1 MAVMEV
7 RSAVRGN
14 ELARLLGEWEGPGPG
29 YAALAGALRSLVLD
43 GRLPLRARLPS
54 ERELAVTLGVSR
66 TTTTAAYDLLRGEG
80 YLESRQGSG
89 SRVAL
94 PTGGAAERELA
105 ADGRDGEGSDAI
117 DMTIAAMP
125 APGSMVDAVERATRD
140 LAGHLGSTGYDPTGL
155 PSLRRAVAG
164 HFADRGVP
172 TTEEQVVIT
181 SGAQHALT
189 LLLDVLLAP
198 GDPALVEVPSYP
210 NALEAFRRSGARFVP
225 SAIGRDGW
233 DLDLLA
239 AQLRDHVPRLAYL
252 LPDFQNP
259 TGFLMGD
266 DERGSLVRAAGRSA
280 THLIVDE
287 TFALLDLEPW
297 RPRPSPMA
305 AHDRGGG
312 RVVTVGSM
320 SKSFWGGLRVGWI
333 RCSPPLARR
342 LARARA
348 AIDLAT
354 PVLEQLVAEHLLRSS
369 QTVLDERR
377 RLLAE
382 RRDALTAALGKDLP
396 AWRFRV
402 PRGGLCLWAEMD
414 RPDAEALAVAAGREG
429 VRVVPGPTFGAD
441 GSLEANVRLP
451 FTQPPDRLAEA
462 ARRLASAERGLRD
475 ADARPREGRIA

>member
-1 MAVMEV
+1 MEV
-7 RSAVRGN
+7 RSAIRGS
-14 ELARLLGEWEGPGPG
+14 ELARLLGAWEGAGPG
-29 YAALAGALRSLVLD
+29 YAALAAALRTLVLD

-94 PTGGAAERELA
+94 PTGRAAERELVGGTG
-105 ADGRDGEGSDAI
+105 DGDRTDAI
-117 DMTIAAMP
+117 DMTIAALP
-125 APGSMVDAVERATRD
+125 APGAMSEAVERATRD
-140 LAGHLGSTGYDPTGL
+140 LAGHFGSTGYDPTGL
-155 PSLRRAVAG
+155 PGLRRAVAD
-164 HFADRGVP
+164 HFAERGVP
-172 TTEEQVVIT
+172 TTEDQVVVT

-210 NALEAFRRSGARFVP
+210 NALAAFRRAGARFVP
-225 SAIGRDGW
+225 AAMGEDGW
-233 DLDLLA
+233 DLRLIE
-239 AQLRDHVPRLAYL
+239 AQFREQVPRVAYL

-259 TGFLMGD
+259 TGFLMS
-266 DERGSLVRAAGRSA
+266 DEARESLVRAAGRAS
-280 THLIVDE
+280 THLVVDE

-297 RPRPSPMA
+297 RPRPRPTA
-305 AHDRGGG
+305 ALDRDG

-342 LARARA
+342 LTKARA

-369 QTVLDERR
+369 DVVLDERR
-377 RLLAE
+377 RLLVE
-382 RRDALTAALGKDLP
+382 RRDALAEALRRELP
-396 AWRFRV
+396 GWRFRV
-402 PRGGLCLWAEMD
+402 PRGGLCLWAEME
-414 RPDAEALAVAAGREG
+414 RPEAEALAVVAAREG
-429 VRVVPGPTFGAD
+429 VHVVPGPTFSVD
-441 GSLEANVRLP
+441 GTLDRHVRLP
-451 FTQPPDRLAEA
+451 FTQPSDRLEEAVGRLAAAE
-462 ARRLASAERGLRD
+462 RRLALRD
-475 ADARPREGRIA
+475 ADDPRWDRIA